1 MIPASQLTGFG
12 DLSFNSHSHS
22 ISHLNSAQIPFS
34 YSKPTKFQLEL
45 HDPNGGEEEDEW
57 AVYASSRVSTR
68 EKIGSGNLQVGPT
81 QKPEDN
87 VDEWGLFVAGPVG
100 GPANHTISPDISSR
114 KFENGVLQ
122 VGPAQ
127 NGEDWGLFISSP
139 VESQR
144 KVNGSNPVSSN
155 INSIASEISTQ
166 TNNGGLQAGLI
177 QNEDWDLF
185 GSYTGST
192 TNLIPTHQTSD
203 KKDRIDDLQANPS
216 QVKILVEEEEEEEE
230 WGTFVSTPVAPQALD
245 NDSNGTRTSVF
256 NNISQRKLG
265 SVNLHVRPIDYEEEW
280 GEFVSS
286 PVASGTKS
294 GVSNSSSASPSVK
307 WEKPKGPIPLSFFG
321 GEQEELVEEE
331 IKIETL
337 PNLRPVSVSHS
348 DSFSDASPSNSS
360 GVLKEIVLNHYGVIE
375 NLELKKAPSP
385 KINGHDFNQ
394 EATTTSSLNGCKSTT
409 SNLGSTG
416 EKAEHSA
423 SSWDPF
429 ADGENGV
436 GNEAWEFKDASSDIT
451 SSLTASPPKEDSTSS
466 WAPFS
471 QSNKQAVSS
480 SATEHKNG
488 TLGLY
493 TKPNH
498 YEKQTSSPGLLS
510 HSKMA
515 VHETDQRYSSESSQG
530 SVLKFYRKLQ
540 EGSMLL
546 ISHHI
551 KGHKEASKVITFVGQ
566 KVEEERL
573 EEIQEAYTVLKNL
586 NVSEV
591 LNSENSSRDA
601 CINGLLNSTEE
612 EYLKNFEREYQLS
625 TKILLA
631 VENLGAA
638 LDLLKHSLSIINALE
653 MASMEGV
660 SSYISTW
667 YSLISVCS
675 QELKNG
681 ASIWAQSFS
690 ANLSEKLISSGENYF
705 IALGEIY
712 RIVEIVKLTLK
723 RFSSLLLSSNQ
734 NRLNELNMC
743 LDICTKAWGSGL
755 NVALETISGGNS
767 ASALSAKS
775 LAESIK
781 RIREVDIQND
791 DLYKERAYC
800 KLCLLPL
807 ALLPEMKPITW
818 HGDQY
823 VMKLVN
829 LWANKISSEP
839 PRLPSIQMK

>member
-1 MIPASQLTGFG
+1 MLPASQLAGFG

-22 ISHLNSAQIPFS
+22 ISHLNSPQIPFS
-34 YSKPTKFQLEL
+34 YSKPTKFQLQL
-45 HDPNGGEEEDEW
+45 HDPNGGQEEEEDDEW
-57 AVYASSRVSTR
+57 AVYASSRVATR
-68 EKIGSGNLQVGPT
+68 EKIGSGNLQAGPT
-81 QKPEDN
+81 HKPEDN
-87 VDEWGLFVAGPVG
+87 VDEW
-100 GPANHTISPDISSR
+100 
-114 KFENGVLQ
+114 GVLQ

-139 VESQR
+139 VESQP
-144 KVNGSNPVSSN
+144 KVNGSNPVTSN

-166 TNNGGLQAGLI
+166 TNSGGLQAGLN

-203 KKDRIDDLQANPS
+203 QKDRIDDLQANPS
-216 QVKILVEEEEEEEE
+216 QVKILVEEEE

-265 SVNLHVRPIDYEEEW
+265 SVNLHVRPVDYEEEW

-294 GVSNSSSASPSVK
+294 GVSNSSGASPSVK

-360 GVLKEIVLNHYGVIE
+360 GVLKEIVLNYYGAIE
-375 NLELKKAPSP
+375 NLELNKAPSP
-385 KINGHDFNQ
+385 QINGHDFNQ
-394 EATTTSSLNGCKSTT
+394 EATATSSLNGSKSTT

-416 EKAEHSA
+416 EKAEHSN
-423 SSWDPF
+423 SRWDPF
-429 ADGENGV
+429 ADGENAV
-436 GNEAWEFKDASSDIT
+436 SNEAWEFKDNSSDIT
-451 SSLTASPPKEDSTSS
+451 SNLTASPQKEDSTSS

-471 QSNKQAVSS
+471 QSNKQVVSS

-488 TLGLY
+488 ALGLY
-493 TKPNH
+493 TEPNH
-498 YEKQTSSPGLLS
+498 SEKQTSSLGLLS

-515 VHETDQRYSSESSQG
+515 VHETDQSYSSESSKET
-530 SVLKFYRKLQ
+530 VLKFYRKLQ
-540 EGSMLL
+540 EGSVLL
-546 ISHHI
+546 ISHHF

-566 KVEEERL
+566 KVEEEKL
-573 EEIQEAYTVLKNL
+573 EDEIQEAYTVLKNL

-591 LNSENSSRDA
+591 LNSGNSSRDE

-612 EYLKNFEREYQLS
+612 EYLNFFEREYQLS

-653 MASMEGV
+653 MASMEGI
-660 SSYISTW
+660 SSYISAW
-667 YSLISVCS
+667 YSLISACS

-681 ASIWAQSFS
+681 ASIWVQSFS
-690 ANLSEKLISSGENYF
+690 ANLSDKLISSGENYF

-712 RIVEIVKLTLK
+712 RVVEILKITLK
-723 RFSSLLLSSNQ
+723 RFSSLILLSNQ
-734 NRLNELNMC
+734 NRLNEINVC
-743 LDICTKAWGSGL
+743 LDICTKAWNSGL

-767 ASALSAKS
+767 ASALNAKS

-791 DLYKERAYC
+791 VLYKERAYC

-818 HGDQY
+818 HGDRY
-823 VMKLVN
+823 IMKLVN
-829 LWANKISSEP
+829 LWANKISPEP